1 MGGGGGE
8 DFIGTKV
15 LEKGGGGYLISK
27 DSMKTMKTR
36 MDLL

>member
-1 MGGGGGE
+1 MGWGE

-15 LEKGGGGYLISK
+15 LEKGGGGGYLISK